1 MGRRPDGGPSV
12 PEEVEVVVFCEHAQL
27 EQVRQTGSF
36 PKLAT
41 APHPP
46 LQLFAEGF
54 DGAAPQGSAFL
65 CPVLIVDMFSMRSEV
80 FHFPGNSLSDF
91 RGTSGLGLGFEVLLL
106 RRPGDR
112 RGLLIRP
119 YGPCLGAMCTL

>member
-1 MGRRPDGGPSV
+1 MGRRTDGGASV

-41 APHPP
+41 ASHAP

-54 DGAAPQGSAFL
+54 DGTTAQGSAFVF
-65 CPVLIVDMFSMRSEV
+65 PVFIVDVVPMRSEV
-80 FHFPGNSLSDF
+80 FRFSGDRLSDF
-91 RGTSGLGLGFEVLLL
+91 RGTFGLGLGFEKVLESVDHERWSSPELV
-106 RRPGDR
+106 DN
-112 RGLLIRP
+112 
-119 YGPCLGAMCTL
+119 